1 MKMFERAVRRSNI
14 PIAYS
19 KGFNPHPHIVFGL
32 PLSVG
37 VTSDSEYADF
47 ELEKDMKPE
56 EFAQRLNQNLPEG
69 VKIVEAKK
77 NNTNS
82 NIMAQVAGA
91 LYEVLVLADGKVEIE
106 DLKSKLSKFLENK
119 EILQKRI

>member
-1 MKMFERAVRRSNI
+1 MFERAVRRSNI

-106 DLKSKLSKFLENK
+106 D
-119 EILQKRI
+119 